1 MTNGSEKVQA
11 SSRSIVLV
19 VLGLFGDYAGPEVRL
34 WDCDLKAVG
43 VIVRQE
49 RKLIRPRVSSHVAY
63 VCELQAVEDDCLT
76 GGENK

>member
-1 MTNGSEKVQA
+1 
-11 SSRSIVLV
+11 
-19 VLGLFGDYAGPEVRL
+19 L

-49 RKLIRPRVSSHVAY
+49 RKLIRPCVSSHVAY